1 MKPNDLLVDLQRFC
15 NGLKL
20 FLNDSNQ
27 PQNRIACFV
36 LKFKPFHVL
45 LQPFL
50 KFFMMKKILKQLKIA
65 KINPATST
73 GEKWM
78 ESKSDLIH
86 SISPVDGSKIASV
99 RTTSRAEYDKA
110 VQSAGK
116 AFESWRLM
124 PAPKRGEIVRQI
136 GDELRKFKAPLGQ
149 LVSYEM
155 GKSLQ
160 EGLGEVQE
168 MIDICDFAVGLSRQL
183 YGLTM
188 HSERPGHRMYEQYHP
203 LGIVGIISA
212 FNFPV
217 AVWSWNTML
226 AWVCG
231 DVCIWKPSEKAP
243 LCGIACQQ
251 IISNVFKRNQV
262 PEGVS
267 CLINGGREVGEWLSH
282 DPRIPLISATGSTR
296 MGKAIGAAVGERLG
310 RSLLELGG
318 NNAIII
324 SEHADLD
331 MSLIGCVFG
340 AVGTAGQRCTSTRR
354 LIIHEKVYKKFTE
367 KLVNAYKQ
375 IKIGN
380 PLDEKNHVGP
390 LIDKDAV
397 AAYLQAIEAAKA
409 EGGKVLVEGGVLK
422 GKGYESGCYV
432 KPAVIE
438 AKNSFKIVQ
447 HETFAPILYLM
458 KYKTLD
464 EAIAM
469 QNDVPQGLSS
479 AIMTLNMRESEQF
492 LSHAGSDCGI
502 ANVNI
507 GTSGAEIGGAFGG
520 EKETGG
526 GRESG
531 SDAWKVYMRR
541 QTNTINFTNKL
552 PLAQG
557 IKFDL

>member
-1 MKPNDLLVDLQRFC
+1 MSHSAKVDISKTL
-15 NGLKL
+15 
-20 FLNDSNQ
+20 S
-27 PQNRIACFV
+27 
-36 LKFKPFHVL
+36 
-45 LQPFL
+45 
-50 KFFMMKKILKQLKIA
+50 QLG
-65 KINPATST
+65 INAENLGAST
-73 GEKWM
+73 GSHWLNTTGATI
-78 ESKSDLIH
+78 ESF
-86 SISPVDGSKIASV
+86 SPVDGKCIATV
-99 RTTSRAEYDKA
+99 TSATPSDYEAVVAKA
-110 VQSAGK
+110 QE
-116 AFESWRLM
+116 AFLSWRM
-124 PAPKRGEIVRQI
+124 IPAPKRGEVVRQLAEKI
-136 GDELRKFKAPLGQ
+136 REYKQPLGE

-217 AVWSWNTML
+217 AVWNWNTAL

-231 DVCIWKPSEKAP
+231 DVCIWKPSEKTP
-243 LCGIACQQ
+243 LTAIACQKITQ
-251 IISNVFKRNQV
+251 EVFAANDV

-267 CLINGGREVGEWLSH
+267 CLVIGDAEIGKIMANDGRV
-282 DPRIPLISATGSTR
+282 PLVSATGSTR
-296 MGKAIGAAVGERLG
+296 MGKSIGEAVGRRLG
-310 RSLLELGG
+310 KSLLELGG

-324 SEHADLD
+324 TESADLK
-331 MSLIGCVFG
+331 MVVPGAVFG

-354 LIIHEKVYKKFTE
+354 LIIHDSIYDKVKE
-367 KLVNAYKQ
+367 ALVKAYNQLQ
-375 IKIGN
+375 IGD
-380 PLDEKNHVGP
+380 PLDQNNHVGP

-397 AAYLQAIEAAKA
+397 AAYQNALTQVVA
-409 EGGKVLVEGGVLK
+409 EGGKLVVEGGVLS
-422 GKGYESGCYV
+422 GAGYESGCYV
-432 KPAVIE
+432 KPAIAE
-438 AKNSFKIVQ
+438 AENHFKIVQ
-447 HETFAPILYLM
+447 HETFAPVLYIM
-458 KYKTLD
+458 KYSGSL
-464 EAIAM
+464 ENAIAI
-469 QNDVPQGLSS
+469 QNGVPQGLSS
-479 AIMTLNMRESEQF
+479 AIMTNNLKEAEAF
-492 LSHAGSDCGI
+492 LSQAGSDCGI

-541 QTNTINFTNKL
+541 QTNTINYSDSL